1 MAIVL
6 TPVEIRLLG
15 CLIEKEATTPENY
28 PLSLNALT
36 NACNQKTNRDPVM
49 NLEEGTVQSVIDGL
63 VKKALIASRSAAGGR
78 VTKYAHRLRDRLRP
92 DYDFSRE
99 ELAPMCELM
108 LRGPQTLNE
117 LRTRC
122 ARLYEYAD
130 IDELAAALKS
140 LEQRPEGPY
149 VKFLTRRPGQKE
161 ARFAQLL
168 TGALPAEAEGAAH
181 EPGPDVSNNDAARLG
196 ELELQVRNLRREFQA
211 LTERVEELFTA
222 R

>member
-36 NACNQKTNRDPVM
+36 NACNQRTNRYPVM
-49 NLEEGTVQSVIDGL
+49 NLAESTVQSVIDSM
-63 VKKALIASRSAAGGR
+63 VKKALIASRSSAGGR
-78 VTKYAHRLRDRLRP
+78 VAKYAHRLRDRLRP
-92 DYDFSRE
+92 EYDFSRE

-122 ARLYEYAD
+122 ARLHEYAD

-149 VKFLTRRPGQKE
+149 VKCLARRPGQKE
-161 ARFAQLL
+161 ARYLQLL
-168 TGALPAEAEGAAH
+168 MGEFPADAEGAVDEA
-181 EPGPDVSNNDAARLG
+181 GPRVTNDETARLG
-196 ELELQVRNLRREFQA
+196 ELELAVRSLRREIQA
-211 LTERVEELFTA
+211 LSERVEELFAA